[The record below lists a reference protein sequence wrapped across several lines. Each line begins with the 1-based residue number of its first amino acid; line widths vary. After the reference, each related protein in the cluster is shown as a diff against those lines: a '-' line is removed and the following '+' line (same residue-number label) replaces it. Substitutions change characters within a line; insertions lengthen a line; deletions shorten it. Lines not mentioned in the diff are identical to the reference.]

1 MDEYLNGWIYIRM
14 EEWMNIWMNGW
25 MGAVNEW
32 KVINKKDNSRKW
44 LDEVV
49 TWLGYSLCI
58 LFYVTWEATEKF

>member
-25 MGAVNEW
+25 MGVVNEW